1 MTADVVV
8 AGQLA
13 RDLVL
18 VVDDVPE
25 AGQSRRV
32 RERREMLGGKGANQ
46 AVAVAQLG
54 LRPALIAVA
63 GDDEADSRLLE
74 QAMRDGID
82 VSAVIIR
89 EGTATGLI
97 TDIVDAAGHW
107 RYLEDLPPSVLLSER
122 DVRTGARLFD
132 GARWASVQL
141 QQPAAAVLTAA
152 VLARQAGYGYCSTA
166 PRRTGR
172 TRKRCSAPLA
182 AAGLTVGRPGGRP
195 ELSWARLKEQL
206 ARE

>member
-25 AGQSRRV
+25 AGQSGPV

-63 GDDEADSRLLE
+63 GDDEAGSRL
-74 QAMRDGID
+74 RDRR
-82 VSAVIIR
+82 VR
-89 EGTATGLI
+89 
-97 TDIVDAAGHW
+97 GHHQG
-107 RYLEDLPPSVLLSER
+107 RHRDRAHHRHRRCGRALALPGR
-122 DVRTGARLFD
+122 
-132 GARWASVQL
+132 
-141 QQPAAAVLTAA
+141 PAAVGPAQ
-152 VLARQAGYGYCSTA
+152 RERRPGGGTA
-166 PRRTGR
+166 PRRRALGQR
-172 TRKRCSAPLA
+172 AAPARATRSP
-182 AAGLTVGRPGGRP
+182 RP
-195 ELSWARLKEQL
+195 
-206 ARE
+206 